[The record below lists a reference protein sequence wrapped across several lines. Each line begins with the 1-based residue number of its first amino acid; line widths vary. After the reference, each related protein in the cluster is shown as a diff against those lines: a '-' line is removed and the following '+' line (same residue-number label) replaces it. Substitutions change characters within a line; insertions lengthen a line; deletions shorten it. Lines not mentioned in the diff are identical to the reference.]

1 MSSHKKYRKRHEA
14 SSLPANAV
22 FLSDHTVLGKHGYS
36 VLQFCFPSFVF
47 SLHTKE
53 TKKLRIFP
61 NSLRISL

>member
-36 VLQFCFPSFVF
+36 VLQLFSFFCF
-47 SLHTKE
+47 
-53 TKKLRIFP
+53 FP
-61 NSLRISL
+61 PYKRD